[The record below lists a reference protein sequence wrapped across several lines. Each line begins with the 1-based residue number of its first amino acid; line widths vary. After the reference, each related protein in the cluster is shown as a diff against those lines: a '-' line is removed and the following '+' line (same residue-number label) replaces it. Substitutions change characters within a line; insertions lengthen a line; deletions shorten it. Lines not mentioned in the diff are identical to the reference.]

1 MEKELYT
8 LSYSWYEEYCPKL
21 FYGPKRIDGWENY
34 CDSLLPEAIDLAIKN
49 NSTETRDRPMWVGW
63 SEITDAMAE
72 ILVQRGYE
80 EVQPTEKVYWGSN
93 IIRNNGDTKRFAEQA
108 TQDVSLTMEKLSKV
122 MEHNKLVEK
131 DLYGGVRSELFE
143 DE

>member
-1 MEKELYT
+1 MLFRSYR
-8 LSYSWYEEYCPKL
+8 LSYSWYEEYSPRL
-21 FYGPKRIDGWENY
+21 FCGPKIDCWENY

-72 ILVQRGYE
+72 ILAQRGYE
-80 EVQPTEKVYWGSN
+80 ELNPPEKVYWGSN
-93 IIRNNGDTKRFAEQA
+93 IIRNNSDINRFVKESSNIDK
-108 TQDVSLTMEKLSKV
+108 TLEKLSKV
-122 MEHNKLVEK
+122 MDHNKLVEK
-131 DLYGGVRSELFE
+131 DLYGADTSEFE